1 MIELNAFLPYRLATL
16 SEQLSASFA
25 GVYADKYQLTI
36 PQWRV
41 IAHLAAE
48 RHLTAKTICER
59 AGLDKSTAS
68 RAVKQLLER
77 DIVYGK
83 QSPEDKRAT
92 VLGLSDKGQTLYQ
105 ELSKD
110 ANSWQNALF
119 EVLNHNDKETLFR
132 ILDKLDRK

>member
-48 RHLTAKTICER
+48 QHLTAKTICER

-68 RAVKQLLER
+68 RAIKQLLER
-77 DIVYGK
+77 EVIYGEP
-83 QSPEDKRAT
+83 STLDKRAT
-92 VLGLSDKGQTLYQ
+92 VLALSEKGETLYQ
-105 ELSKD
+105 KLSED

-119 EVLNHNDKETLFR
+119 KSLDQQDKEALFC
-132 ILDKLDRK
+132 ILDKLERK

>member
-83 QSPEDKRAT
+83 QSAEDKRAT
-92 VLGLSDKGQTLYQ
+92 VLGLSDKGQTLYK
-105 ELSKD
+105 ELSED

>member
-48 RHLTAKTICER
+48 QHLTAKTICER

-68 RAVKQLLER
+68 RAIKQLLER
-77 DIVYGK
+77 EVIYGEP
-83 QSPEDKRAT
+83 STLDKRAT
-92 VLGLSDKGQTLYQ
+92 VLALSEKGETLYQ
-105 ELSKD
+105 KLSED

-119 EVLNHNDKETLFR
+119 KSLDQQDKEALFC
-132 ILDKLDRK
+132 ILDKLERN